1 MISVIVP
8 AHDEEAWLPAT
19 LDSIR
24 AAADHVRARSGVG
37 VEIIVVD
44 NDSTDETAAV
54 ARSRD
59 AAVIHEPVRSI
70 GRARNTGARH
80 ASGEVLV
87 FVDADVHIPRTLFE
101 AIHETMLD
109 PRCIGGGVD
118 TEHHPRRMIVRL
130 HLRAWRVLAVVL
142 PLVQGATQFC
152 RRSAFEEVGGYPE
165 NVWMGED
172 TDFYAALRRFARQTR
187 GTTVR
192 LIRTPR
198 VRPSSRR
205 FDQWPLWKTLVWTNP
220 LFIALFRRWKAVW
233 AAWYARPVR

>member
-8 AHDEEAWLPAT
+8 AHNEEAWLPAT

-37 VEIIVVD
+37 IETIVVD
-44 NDSTDETAAV
+44 NGSTDGTAAV
-54 ARSRD
+54 ARDRG
-59 AAVIHEPVRSI
+59 ATVVHEPVRSI

-80 ASGEVLV
+80 ASGEVLM
-87 FVDADVHIPRTLFE
+87 FVDADVHIPRTLLE
-101 AIHETMLD
+101 VIHGVMDD

-118 TEHHPRRMIVRL
+118 TEHHPRHLVVRL
-130 HLRAWRVLAVVL
+130 HLRAWRVLAAVL

-152 RRSAFEEVGGYPE
+152 RKSAYEEVGGYPE
-165 NVWMGED
+165 DVWMGED
-172 TDFYAALRRFARQTR
+172 TDFYGNLRKLARKT
-187 GTTVR
+187 GGMVR

-205 FDQWPLWKTLVWTNP
+205 FDEWPLWKTLVWTNP
-220 LFIALFRRWKAVW
+220 LFIALFRRWKAAW
-233 AAWYARPVR
+233 AGWYARPVR

>member
-54 ARSRD
+54 ARD
-59 AAVIHEPVRSI
+59 HGATVVHEPVRSI

-101 AIHETMLD
+101 VIHETMLD

-118 TEHHPRRMIVRL
+118 TEHHPERMIVRL
-130 HLRAWRVLAVVL
+130 HLRAWRVLAAVL

-165 NVWMGED
+165 NIWMGED
-172 TDFYAALRRFARQTR
+172 TDFYAALRRLARQTR

-192 LIRTPR
+192 LIRKPR

-205 FDQWPLWKTLVWTNP
+205 FDEWPLWKTLVWTNP

-233 AAWYARPVR
+233 GGWYARPVR

>member
-24 AAADHVRARSGVG
+24 AAADHLRARSGVS

-44 NDSTDETAAV
+44 NDSRDATAAI
-54 ARSRD
+54 ARD
-59 AAVIHEPVRSI
+59 GGATVVHEPVRSI

-87 FVDADVHIPRTLFE
+87 FVDADVHIPCTLLE
-101 AIHETMLD
+101 VIHETMRD
-109 PRCIGGGVD
+109 TRCIGGGVD
-118 TEHHPRRMIVRL
+118 TEHHPRRLLVRL
-130 HLRAWRVLAVVL
+130 HLRAWRVLAAVI

-152 RRSAFEEVGGYPE
+152 RRSAFEQIGGYGE

-172 TDFYAALRRFARQTR
+172 TDFYRDLRRLARRT
-187 GTTVR
+187 TCTVR
-192 LIRTPR
+192 FIRTPR

-205 FDQWPLWKTLVWTNP
+205 FDRWPVWKTLVWTNP
-220 LFIALFRRWKAVW
+220 VFILLFRRRKATW
-233 AAWYARPVR
+233 AGWYSRAVR

>member
-8 AHDEEAWLPAT
+8 AHNEEAWLPST
-19 LDSIR
+19 LGSIR
-24 AAADHVRARSGVG
+24 AAAEHLRARSGVG

-54 ARSRD
+54 ARDRGAS
-59 AAVIHEPVRSI
+59 VVHESVRSI

-87 FVDADVHIPRTLFE
+87 FVDADVYIPRDLL
-101 AIHETMLD
+101 AVIHETMLD
-109 PRCIGGGVD
+109 PRCLGGGVD
-118 TEHHPRRMIVRL
+118 TEHYPRHLVVRL
-130 HLRAWRVLAVVL
+130 HLRAWRVLAAVI

-152 RRSAFEEVGGYPE
+152 RRSAFDEVGGYPE
-165 NVWMGED
+165 EVWMGED
-172 TDFYAALRRFARQTR
+172 TDFYAELRRLARKKR
-187 GTTVR
+187 GTVR

-205 FDQWPLWKTLVWTNP
+205 FDKWPLWKTLVWTNP
-220 LFIALFRRWKAVW
+220 LFIALFRRWKAAW
-233 AAWYARPVR
+233 GGWYARPVR

>member
-24 AAADHVRARSGVG
+24 AAADHVRAQSGVG
-37 VEIIVVD
+37 VETIVVD
-44 NDSTDETAAV
+44 NSSTDGTAAV
-54 ARSRD
+54 ARDSG
-59 AAVIHEPVRSI
+59 ATVILEPVRSI
-70 GRARNTGARH
+70 GRARNTGARQ

-87 FVDADVHIPRTLFE
+87 FVDADVHIPRDLLDV
-101 AIHETMLD
+101 IHETMRD
-109 PRCIGGGVD
+109 RRCIGGGVD
-118 TEHHPRRMIVRL
+118 TEHHPRRLVVRL
-130 HLRAWRVLAVVL
+130 HLRAWRVLAAVL

-172 TDFYAALRRFARQTR
+172 TGFYSNLRRLARKTA
-187 GTTVR
+187 GKVR
-192 LIRTPR
+192 LIRAPR

-205 FDQWPLWKTLVWTNP
+205 FDEWPLWKTLVWTNP
-220 LFIALFRRWKAVW
+220 LFIALFRRWKA
-233 AAWYARPVR
+233 AWPGWYSRPVR